1 MCATEPRQEPT
12 ENKVM
17 GLEHIRRDL
26 HLMLILVADDHDD
39 VREATML
46 LLEIDGH
53 TVLGASNGREA
64 VETPTVMLPD
74 LILLDLNMP
83 VMDGLTAISI
93 LRAQALTASIRIIV
107 VSANGNDPDWR
118 RRARRCGCDGCVGKP
133 LDFQSLHDVI
143 QSGAS

>member
-1 MCATEPRQEPT
+1 
-12 ENKVM
+12 
-17 GLEHIRRDL
+17 
-26 HLMLILVADDHDD
+26 MLILVADDHDD
-39 VREATML
+39 GREATML

-64 VETPTVMLPD
+64 VETATVMLPD

-107 VSANGNDPDWR
+107 VSANGNDPDWQ
-118 RRARRCGCDGCVGKP
+118 RRARRCGGDGCVGKP
-133 LDFQSLHDVI
+133 LDFRSLRDVI
-143 QSGAS
+143 QCGAP